1 MTFTSWEENAF
12 CILMGGKETQKQ
24 VLNLQ
29 GYAKASF
36 VCGQKLILTYI
47 LIQYIVCE
55 LIIF

>member
-1 MTFTSWEENAF
+1 
-12 CILMGGKETQKQ
+12 MGGKETQKQ